1 MKTMNG
7 RPLEGKV
14 ALVTGGAVRIGR
26 ALCLALAGQGA
37 SVAVHYGSST
47 EAALETVTAIRGM
60 GVRAESFKADLRNI
74 TAIDCLIRQ
83 AVEQFGNL
91 DILVNS
97 AAVFHRVELGETTEA
112 VWAEQFAVNLRAPF
126 FLARDFAAH
135 VGRERTG
142 QIINIA
148 DWRGARPDPSC
159 PAYSMTKSGI
169 LSMTEALALFL
180 APNIRVN
187 AIAPGAVLPPPGLDM
202 NYLNEAASKSPLGKV
217 CALQQLADALLYL
230 VMAESVTG
238 QVIFVDGGRHLGS
251 RQGPC

>member
-1 MKTMNG
+1 MKKTDG

-26 ALCLALAGQGA
+26 ALCLALAEQGA

-60 GVRAESFKADLRNI
+60 GGRAESFRADLRNI
-74 TAIDCLIRQ
+74 PATLDMIRQ
-83 AVEQFGNL
+83 AMEQFGGL

-97 AAVFHRVELGETTEA
+97 AAVFHGVELGETTEA
-112 VWAEQFAVNLRAPF
+112 IWDEQFAVNLRAPF
-126 FLARDFAAH
+126 FLAQAFAAL
-135 VGRERTG
+135 VGGERSG

-148 DWRGARPDPSC
+148 DWRGASPDPVC
-159 PAYSMTKSGI
+159 PAYSITKSGI
-169 LSMTEALALFL
+169 LSMTEALAIYL

-187 AIAPGAVLPPPGLDM
+187 AIAPGAVLPPPGADL
-202 NYLNEAASKSPLGKV
+202 NYLNEAAGKSPLGKV
-217 CALQQLADALLYL
+217 CALEQLADALLYI
-230 VMAESVTG
+230 VTAESVTG

-251 RQGPC
+251 RQGP

>member
-1 MKTMNG
+1 MKVTDG

-26 ALCLALAGQGA
+26 ALCLALAEQGA
-37 SVAVHYGSST
+37 AVAVHYGNST
-47 EAALETVTAIRGM
+47 EAALKTVAAIRGM
-60 GVRAESFKADLRNI
+60 GGRAESFQADLSDI
-74 TAIDCLIRQ
+74 PATDYLIRQ
-83 AVEQFGNL
+83 TMEQFGNL

-112 VWAEQFAVNLRAPF
+112 IWDEHFAVNLRAPF
-126 FLARDFAAH
+126 FLAKAFATY

-142 QIINIA
+142 QIINMA

-187 AIAPGAVLPPPGLDM
+187 AIAPGAVLPPPGLDV
-202 NYLNEAASKSPLGKV
+202 NYLNEAAGKSPLGKV
-217 CALQQLADALLYL
+217 CTLQQLADALIYL
-230 VMAESVTG
+230 VKAESVTG
-238 QVIFVDGGRHLGS
+238 QVIFVDGGQHLGS
-251 RQGPC
+251 RQESH